1 MEEETGGSR
10 EVKESPFQ
18 DRSVIALMVVILI
31 LGAFLRL
38 YHLDSKS
45 LWYDEIVT
53 AVISDKDNDLATV
66 LGYALRRIQ
75 NVELGQISLKAPARP
90 PLYFVI
96 AHLFLQFGSSD
107 FLMRLPAA
115 LLGILGI
122 AAIYLVGTILFGK
135 REGVLSAFLL
145 SISAFHIRYSQDAR
159 YYSLFALLSLI
170 SLYFFY
176 RGVRSD
182 NWKWWAGFAA
192 STLLNLYAHH
202 FALFILLAQGIF
214 VGFLWIKA
222 LLFGEEPNSGDSR
235 SVHLRLID
243 SLRRV
248 PIVPFSLSALAVLS
262 LYSPMIPQV
271 LKYTPVAEAEG
282 PPKIGLTLPKL
293 VTLFSLFGAGSGIPL
308 YIFVGT
314 FLWGAITSLRKHREV
329 LLLGLLWIAIPI
341 GFFLL
346 FPMRHSFRPRYLI
359 FVLPLYL
366 TLIARGI
373 TSIGCLLVQAIRSM
387 TRFEPNL
394 LALSL
399 SIAIVFGAVSVAPMR
414 AYYAEG
420 RPSLREIAAYLGR
433 EALSTDALFIDWLWI
448 KRILLHY
455 NPELEMEWQLGR
467 SKAKAEEI
475 CSEGRRAW
483 FIGGTKDIRALAS
496 ELEDSSQC
504 SHIAE
509 TVFKGNESEERM
521 IRWIEPVTHWPIY
534 LLCVAP

>member
-1 MEEETGGSR
+1 
-10 EVKESPFQ
+10 
-18 DRSVIALMVVILI
+18 MVLILI

-66 LGYALRRIQ
+66 LGYALRRIP
-75 NVELGQISLKAPARP
+75 NVELGQISLEAPARP
-90 PLYFVI
+90 PLYFLL
-96 AHLFLQFGSSD
+96 AHLFLQLGSSD
-107 FLMRLPAA
+107 FLIRFPAA

-145 SISAFHIRYSQDAR
+145 SISTFHIRYSQETR

-182 NWKWWAGFAA
+182 NWRWWGGFAA

-202 FALFILLAQGIF
+202 FAIFILLAQGIF
-214 VGFLWIKA
+214 VGSLWIKA
-222 LLFGEEPNSGDSR
+222 LLFGQEENSGGSR
-235 SVHLRLID
+235 PAHLRLID

-248 PIVPFSLSALAVLS
+248 PIIPFSLSALALLS
-262 LYSPMIPQV
+262 LYSPMIPEV
-271 LKYTPVAEAEG
+271 LKYTPVAEAET
-282 PPKIGLTLPKL
+282 PPEIGLTLPKL
-293 VTLFSLFGAGSGIPL
+293 VTLFTLFGAGSGIPL

-314 FLWGAITSLRKHREV
+314 FLWGVTTSLRKDREV
-329 LLLGLLWIAIPI
+329 LLLCLLWIAIPI

-359 FVLPLYL
+359 FVLPLYF

-373 TSIGCLLVQAIRSM
+373 AGIGCLLVQAIRSM
-387 TRFEPNL
+387 TRFKPNL

-399 SIAIVFGAVSVAPMR
+399 SIAIVLGAVSVPPIQ
-414 AYYAEG
+414 AYYAGG
-420 RPSLREIAAYLGR
+420 RPSFREMAAYLGR
-433 EALSTDALFIDWLWI
+433 ETLSTDVIFIDWLWM

-455 NPELEMEWQLGR
+455 NPELEIEWQLGG

-475 CSEGRRAW
+475 CSEGKRAW
-483 FIGGTKDIRALAS
+483 FVGGTKDIRALAS
-496 ELEDSSQC
+496 ELEDSSHC

-509 TVFKGNESEERM
+509 TVFKRNESEERIIKWM
-521 IRWIEPVTHWPIY
+521 EPVMYWPIH
-534 LLCVAP
+534 LLCAAP